1 MWILIII
8 ISIVIVF
15 SILFYIGSTASETI
29 FRRVT
34 NQWIAN
40 KQLGDISDEEI
51 FNLILQNRY
60 RVTSFA
66 DLPQRHKS
74 IVSEY
79 KDDIETG
86 IAFYNSYS
94 LTLTLYVIFLIENNK
109 EYINSKKY
117 GCVEDV
123 FEAISSVI
131 ERQPNIKKYA
141 EY

>member
-1 MWILIII
+1 MLIII
-8 ISIVIVF
+8 ISIVFIF
-15 SILFYIGSTASETI
+15 IALFYIGFASSETT
-29 FRRVT
+29 FRLIT

-51 FNLILQNRY
+51 FNLILRQRY
-60 RVTSFA
+60 RVTSIA

-74 IVSEY
+74 IVSKY
-79 KDDIETG
+79 KDDIKNG

-109 EYINSKKY
+109 EYINSEKY

-131 ERQPNIKKYA
+131 EMQPNIKKYA